1 MRENELRS
9 ALKEC
14 LADSRFPEERQ
25 QAVLRAIREGEK
37 QTVKR
42 KFTAALVFA
51 VVLILAVGGVAIA
64 AGMGVFGQQSAN
76 EMNEQSRERLL
87 RLDDVAEVYDQTE
100 AVEVSAAPASPEPA
114 GGAQAEKTLYD
125 TLMESQQSRRFNL
138 TLNQAYYDGYKLYYS
153 YTLTSD
159 TPLLR
164 LTGEGDPTGIDEWY
178 MQEPGRKYVEVW
190 QAADEEENRQNIAFF
205 AGHPVGYIA
214 QEHMSVGDG
223 ASLDGKPLNIYDSGE
238 TYADGTTIQG
248 FQEVELPEGYEPKD
262 EIEIQ
267 LDVLYSAN
275 VIWQDEEGVRSAYIA
290 NPDKRSYPVTFKV
303 KLNGETVTYTGSVA
317 TSEYTAKATV
327 RVSDV
332 DVSGEVVFD
341 APEWVEAFQAD
352 PMGTGVIASYT
363 LVADGVEYRNR
374 DGSFGVNADGQFFV
388 GIRYDLPESLNSLML
403 VPTSSGVGEP
413 EDGEAPQDERI
424 ILLQ

>member
-1 MRENELRS
+1 MDENELRS
-9 ALKEC
+9 ALKAC

-37 QTVKR
+37 RTVKR
-42 KFTAALVFA
+42 KLSAALVFA
-51 VVLILAVGGVAIA
+51 AVLILAVGGVAIA

-114 GGAQAEKTLYD
+114 GDAQAEKTLYD

-138 TLNQAYYDGYKLYYS
+138 TLNQAYCDGYKLYYS

-164 LTGEGDPTGIDEWY
+164 LTGEGDPTGIDEWDMDVPE
-178 MQEPGRKYVEVW
+178 MQYAKVW
-190 QAADEEENRQNIAFF
+190 QAADEEENRQNIDFF
-205 AGHPVGYIA
+205 EAHPVGYVA
-214 QEHMSVGDG
+214 QEHMGVGDG
-223 ASLDGKPLNIYDSGE
+223 ASLEGKPLNIYDSGE
-238 TYADGTTIQG
+238 TYSDGTMVQG
-248 FQEVELPEGYEPKD
+248 FQEVELPEDYEPED

-267 LDVLYSAN
+267 LDVLFSAS
-275 VIWQDEEGVRSAYIA
+275 VIWQDEDGVRSAHIA

-303 KLNGETVTYTGSVA
+303 KLNGETRVYEGSVS
-317 TSEYTAKATV
+317 TSEYAATATV

-341 APEWVEAFQAD
+341 APEWVDAFESAE
-352 PMGTGVIASYT
+352 MGAGVIASYT
-363 LVADGVEYRNR
+363 LVADGVEYPNR
-374 DGSFGVNADGQFFV
+374 DGSFGVNANGQFFV
-388 GIRYDLPESLNSLML
+388 GVRYDLPESLDSLVL
-403 VPTSSGVGEP
+403 VPTSSGVDEP

-424 ILLQ
+424 VLTR

>member
-1 MRENELRS
+1 MNENELRS

-25 QAVLRAIREGEK
+25 QAVLRAIREGENK
-37 QTVKR
+37 TVKR

-51 VVLILAVGGVAIA
+51 VLLTLAVGGAAIA

-87 RLDDVAEVYDQTE
+87 RLDDAAEVYNQTE
-100 AVEVSAAPASPEPA
+100 AVQVSAAPAEPE
-114 GGAQAEKTLYD
+114 GEAQAEKTLYD
-125 TLMESQQSRRFNL
+125 TLMESLQSRRFNL
-138 TLNQAYYDGYKLYYS
+138 TLNQAYYDGYKLYYA
-153 YTLTSD
+153 YTLTTD
-159 TPLLR
+159 RPLLR

-178 MQEPGRKYVEVW
+178 MEEPGKKYVEAW
-190 QAADEEENRQNIAFF
+190 SAADEEENRQNIAFF
-205 AGHPVGYIA
+205 AAHPVGYIA
-214 QEHMSVGDG
+214 QENMCISDG
-223 ASLDGKPLNIYDSGE
+223 ASLNGKPLSIYDSGE
-238 TYADGTTIQG
+238 TYADGTMIQG
-248 FQEVELPEGYEPKD
+248 FQEVELPEGCEPKD

-267 LDVLYSAN
+267 LDVLYSAS
-275 VIWQDEEGVRSAYIA
+275 VIWQDEEGVRSAYITGP
-290 NPDKRSYPVTFKV
+290 NGRRSPVTFKV

-341 APEWVEAFQAD
+341 APAWAEAFRKDQT
-352 PMGTGVIASYT
+352 GTGVIASYT

-388 GIRYDLPESLNSLML
+388 RIRYDLPESLNSLML
-403 VPTSSGVGEP
+403 VPTSSGVEAP
-413 EDGEAPQDERI
+413 KDGEAPQDERI
-424 ILLQ
+424 MLLQ